1 VKPLVTPAEMAEADR
16 RTIAAGTPVEVLM
29 ERAGRAVARAV
40 RRRLGGAYGRRVVI
54 VAGKGNNG
62 GDGLVAARVLRGWGV
77 RVATFALAEGV
88 DRRAFARELDRADL
102 LVDAMFGTGFRG
114 ALSGDAAW
122 VAEQADASGRPV
134 VAVDI
139 PSGVDGLTGALDGP
153 CITATETVTFAAAK
167 PGLLFDPG
175 RERVGELG
183 VADIGIATGAV
194 VAGITEDADVASWLP
209 ARKPSTH
216 KWEVGGVIVVGG
228 HTGMTGAPMFVS
240 HAAMRAGAGI
250 VWCGVPGQGAAVAGS
265 GSEVITFALPATDDG
280 ALDGRA
286 AADVLRDLARFR
298 ALVLGPGL
306 GAHERTQ
313 AAVHQLV
320 ADAPIPLVLDAD
332 GLNALRGELSPLR
345 LRHAR
350 GHATV
355 LTPHDGE
362 YARLV
367 GHAPGADRID
377 AARALAT
384 AAESVVLL
392 KGSTTVIAEPGGPGR
407 AGRVAVNT
415 TGGPWLATAG
425 TGDVLSG
432 IVGAFVARGAG
443 AFEAAAAGAWVHG
456 RAADRAG
463 HTGMIAGDLIAA
475 IPAALPAPGA

>member
-1 VKPLVTPAEMAEADR
+1 MKPLVTPAEMGEADR

-40 RRRLGGAYGRRVVI
+40 RHRLGGAYGRRVVI
-54 VAGKGNNG
+54 VVGKGNNG
-62 GDGLVAARVLRGWGV
+62 GDGLVAARVLRSWGM
-77 RVATFALAEGV
+77 RVATFGLADGV
-88 DRRAFARELDRADL
+88 DRRALARELDRADL
-102 LVDAMFGTGFRG
+102 FVDAMFGTGFRG
-114 ALSGDAAW
+114 VLSGDAEW
-122 VAEQADASGRPV
+122 VAERLGATARPV

-153 CITATETVTFAAAK
+153 GVTATETVTFAAVK

-175 RERVGELG
+175 RERAGE
-183 VADIGIATGAV
+183 VEIADIGIDTGAV
-194 VAGITEDADVASWLP
+194 AAGVTEEGDVAAWLP

-216 KWEVGGVIVVGG
+216 KWEVGGVMVVGG

-250 VWCGVPGQGAAVAGS
+250 VWCGVPGQDAAAAGS
-265 GSEVITFALPATDDG
+265 GSEVITLALPATDDG
-280 ALDGRA
+280 ALDSRA
-286 AADVLRDLARFR
+286 AAMVLRDLDRFR

-306 GAHERTQ
+306 GGHERTQ
-313 AAVHQLV
+313 AAVTQLV
-320 ADAPIPLVLDAD
+320 ADAPLPVVLDAD
-332 GLNALRGELSPLR
+332 GLNALRGDLSPLR
-345 LRHAR
+345 VRHTMLSSP
-350 GHATV
+350 TV

-362 YARLV
+362 YTRLV
-367 GHAPGADRID
+367 GEPPGANRIE
-377 AARALAT
+377 AARRLAT
-384 AAESVVLL
+384 AAEAVVLL
-392 KGSTTVIAEPGGPGR
+392 KGSTTVIAEPGDR
-407 AGRVAVNT
+407 GRVAVNT

-432 IVGAFVARGAG
+432 IVGAFLARGAG

-463 HTGMIAGDLIAA
+463 HTGMIAGDLVDA